1 MPLPLIVPVLGAAF
15 VGSVVGAIVAKA
27 TDGSD
32 VYVYDEEGYDS
43 SGFDK
48 NGFDREGF
56 DREGYSHDG
65 FDRSGFDRSG
75 LNSDGLNKEGYDREG
90 FDAFG
95 YNRKGYN
102 RAGWNKDGRDVTGHD
117 AAYYGACAQ
126 EIRERLSKAE
136 GFISA
141 QDYEH
146 ASLEIRKGA
155 EQAVMC
161 IISHTLG
168 VGRYKRNF
176 EQDIDACK
184 GTLDDDA
191 IGKLHTLQHTC
202 GNQLH
207 VNVRDVEGLQ
217 IDAKYVENLHG
228 RLIFCVKTL
237 GELLAVVEG
246 YASGATDPGDGRA
259 QIRC

>member
-1 MPLPLIVPVLGAAF
+1 MPLPLVVPVLGAAF
-15 VGSVVGAIVAKA
+15 AGSVVGAVVAKMA
-27 TDGSD
+27 DRGD

-48 NGFDREGF
+48 DGFDRDGF
-56 DREGYSHDG
+56 DREGYSHAG
-65 FDRSGFDRSG
+65 FDKDGFDRSG
-75 LNSDGLNKEGYDREG
+75 LNSDGLNKEGYDQEG

-102 RAGWNKDGRDVTGHD
+102 RAGWNEDGRDVTGHD
-117 AAYYGACAQ
+117 AAYYGTCAQ

-161 IISHTLG
+161 VICIAYGIYLLRVHANDRPLTSAPL
-168 VGRYKRNF
+168 
-176 EQDIDACK
+176 ES
-184 GTLDDDA
+184 L
-191 IGKLHTLQHTC
+191 
-202 GNQLH
+202 
-207 VNVRDVEGLQ
+207 
-217 IDAKYVENLHG
+217 AKESPPSV
-228 RLIFCVKTL
+228 T
-237 GELLAVVEG
+237 
-246 YASGATDPGDGRA
+246 PW
-259 QIRC
+259 